1 MNKTKTQNMTIFA
14 MLLAIEIILVMT
26 PLGYLPIGV
35 LSITTMHIP
44 VIIAGILLGKKEGA
58 ALGFVFGLTSMIE
71 ATLEPGITSFCFSPF
86 ITIGGI
92 SGNYSSILIAF
103 VPRILLGYVS
113 GLVYEKMM
121 YKCNNKTTI
130 IMASL
135 AGTLTNTILVLSG
148 IYIFFGQAYA
158 SVLGIAYE
166 TLIGALLMVVASNGV
181 IEAIVASVVS
191 VLVCQGAYYVLRI
204 KTEY

>member
-58 ALGFVFGLTSMIE
+58 ALGFVFGLTSMIR
-71 ATLEPGITSFCFSPF
+71 ATLQPSITSFCFSPF
-86 ITIGGI
+86 ITIGGM
-92 SGNYSSILIAF
+92 SGNYASILIAF
-103 VPRILLGYVS
+103 VPRILLGYIS
-113 GLVYEKMM
+113 GLIYEILSHKL
-121 YKCNNKTTI
+121 NNKTAI
-130 IMASL
+130 ITASL
-135 AGTLTNTILVLSG
+135 AGTLTNTILVLFG

-166 TLIGALLMVVASNGV
+166 TLIIALLSVIASNGM
-181 IEAIVASVVS
+181 IEAIVASIVS
-191 VLVCQGAYYVLRI
+191 VLVCQGAYYVLRM
-204 KTEY
+204 KTEF

>member
-1 MNKTKTQNMTIFA
+1 MNKTKTQDMTIFS

-58 ALGFVFGLTSMIE
+58 ALGFVFGLTSMIR
-71 ATLEPGITSFCFSPF
+71 ATLQPGVTSFCFSPF

-92 SGNYSSILIAF
+92 SGNYASILIAF
-103 VPRILLGYVS
+103 VPRILLGFVS
-113 GLVYEKMM
+113 GLVYEILIHKF
-121 YKCNNKTTI
+121 NNKTTI
-130 IMASL
+130 VIASL
-135 AGTLTNTILVLSG
+135 AGTLTNTILVLLG

-166 TLIGALLMVVASNGV
+166 TLIMALLTVVASNGIV
-181 IEAIVASVVS
+181 EAIVASVVS

-204 KTEY
+204 KAEY

>member
-1 MNKTKTQNMTIFA
+1 MNKTKTKNMTIFA

-58 ALGFVFGLTSMIE
+58 ALGFVFGLTSMIR
-71 ATLEPGITSFCFSPF
+71 ATLEPSITSFCFSPF
-86 ITIGGI
+86 ITIGEI
-92 SGNYSSILIAF
+92 SGNYASLLIAF
-103 VPRILLGYVS
+103 VPRILLGFVS
-113 GLVYEKMM
+113 GLIYEKMIHRF
-121 YKCNNKTTI
+121 NNKTVITI
-130 IMASL
+130 SAL

-166 TLIGALLMVVASNGV
+166 TLIATLLMVVASNGI
-181 IEAIVASVVS
+181 IEAIVASIVS

-204 KTEY
+204 RTGY

>member
-1 MNKTKTQNMTIFA
+1 MNKTKNMMIFA

-44 VIIAGILLGKKEGA
+44 VIIAGILLSKKEGA
-58 ALGFVFGLTSMIE
+58 ALGFVFGLTSMIR
-71 ATLEPGITSFCFSPF
+71 ATLQPSMTSFCFSPF
-86 ITIGGI
+86 VTIDGM
-92 SGNYSSILIAF
+92 SGNYASILIAF
-103 VPRILLGYVS
+103 IPRILLGFVS
-113 GLVYEKMM
+113 GLIYEKLIC
-121 YKCNNKTTI
+121 KINNKTTI
-130 IMASL
+130 IIASL
-135 AGTLTNTILVLSG
+135 VGTLTNTILVLSG

-158 SVLGIAYE
+158 SVLSIAYE
-166 TLIGALLMVVASNGV
+166 TLIVALLTVVASNGI